1 MSMAPNGVK
10 YYVFLYSS
18 SCSEF
23 QGSLQGSR
31 TASIFADER
40 VCIHGH
46 CEVLQG
52 ERKCTELME
61 GLYHGKLGWRGCHGK
76 FRVRGWSKTS
86 FWSLVRLDKN
96 RSMVKNAG
104 NVINRLFY
112 LDCRPCA
119 MQLKAYRCCEA
130 DATMH
135 DEQDFVQ
142 TVES

>member
-61 GLYHGKLGWRGCHGK
+61 GAVSWKI
-76 FRVRGWSKTS
+76 RVKGVSWK
-86 FWSLVRLDKN
+86 
-96 RSMVKNAG
+96 
-104 NVINRLFY
+104 I
-112 LDCRPCA
+112 
-119 MQLKAYRCCEA
+119 
-130 DATMH
+130 
-135 DEQDFVQ
+135 
-142 TVES
+142 